1 MENQVSVFHFSI
13 RSSELWECGK
23 RAAFSKDGGEGWESG
38 VGFSA
43 LSTGRHFHSSQGVA
57 VRGFC
62 RFRVVR
68 RKRKLSVPVSMM
80 CA

>member
-1 MENQVSVFHFSI
+1 MWETRSVFQG
-13 RSSELWECGK
+13 RW
-23 RAAFSKDGGEGWESG
+23 EGWESG
-38 VGFSA
+38 VGFST

-68 RKRKLSVPVSMM
+68 RKR
-80 CA
+80 